1 MSETIISPQLAGQ
14 RGPADHAI
22 RDQIIEAAGDH
33 FRRYGYAKTTVADL
47 ASAIGFSKAYIYKFF
62 PSKQAIGEAIG
73 IGCVTAILQAAQ
85 FEADRATTA
94 TEKLQSL
101 FRTVT
106 AKCLELLFED
116 RKLYDMVSCAVVERW
131 SVPTIYEGGLSAL
144 LKDIIQQGRESGE
157 FERDTPLD
165 ETCRAI
171 LSAMSPF
178 THPVALELN
187 LEHVPERS
195 PELIRLVLRSLAP
208 EAKRRD
214 DTRLDRALRP
224 LPGRRA

>member
-1 MSETIISPQLAGQ
+1 MSETVTLPQLAGQ

-22 RDQIIEAAGDH
+22 RDQIIQAAGDH
-33 FRRYGYAKTTVADL
+33 FRHYGYAKTTVADL

-73 IGCVTAILQAAQ
+73 IDCVTTILEAAKA
-85 FEADRATTA
+85 EAAGAKTA
-94 TEKLQSL
+94 AEKLQSL

-116 RKLYDMVSCAVVERW
+116 RKLYDMVTCAVVERW
-131 SVPTIYEGGLSAL
+131 SVPTVYDAGLWTL
-144 LKDIIQQGRESGE
+144 LQDVIQQGRDSGE

-171 LSAMSPF
+171 LCAMSPF

-187 LEHVPERS
+187 LESLPERS
-195 PELIRLVLRSLAP
+195 AELIRLVLRSLQP
-208 EAKRRD
+208 SAKR
-214 DTRLDRALRP
+214 P
-224 LPGRRA
+224 